1 MNHDERKLQRL
12 LQEMQLGHMV
22 KKQRRK
28 AAQLRRSATGEAAEE
43 RFDGRALLGA
53 DAEDLAELD
62 VVTRSRRRPSP
73 PAGRAQ
79 SEARRAPAPESGLPE
94 GESLALVS
102 SIAAGVCR
110 VRFRAEPERE
120 SLCRLAPH
128 VAVRQR
134 QDLAVGDEVRVS
146 RHGAVL
152 RVESVAPRRTRLARP
167 DPTNPYLERVL
178 AANVDL
184 VVVATAVEAPGIKP
198 GLIDR
203 VLFAARGAGCEIAVC
218 VNKLDLAILSSAA
231 QDELL
236 LLSAYADLGIPVFRC
251 SARTGEGLAAL
262 AAAMDRRTSVLVGQ
276 SGCGKSSLV
285 NALAALGALVA
296 GPELPTG
303 ASRESDGKGR
313 HTTSASSLWP
323 LPQGG
328 FLIDTPGVR
337 QFGLWR
343 PTEAALGEAFPD
355 VTAMAQACRYRDCG
369 HASEPDCA
377 VLAAVAEGTLSAVR
391 LASFRRLLEEL

>member
-1 MNHDERKLQRL
+1 MNHDERKLKRL
-12 LQEMQLGHMV
+12 LQEMQLGHEV

-28 AAQLRRSATGEAAEE
+28 AAQLRRSAIGDAPEE

-53 DAEDLAELD
+53 DADDLAELD
-62 VVTRSRRRPSP
+62 VVTRSRRRRP
-73 PAGRAQ
+73 PAARVQA
-79 SEARRAPAPESGLPE
+79 EARRASDPTDQPLE

-110 VRFRAEPERE
+110 VRFPAEPERE
-120 SLCRLAPH
+120 SLCRLAPD

-146 RHGAVL
+146 RRGAVL
-152 RVESVAPRRTRLARP
+152 RIESVAPRRTRLARP

-184 VVVATAVEAPGIKP
+184 VVVATAVQAPGIKP

-203 VLFAARGAGCEIAVC
+203 VLLAARSAGCDVAVC
-218 VNKLDLAILSSAA
+218 VNKIDLATLASAA
-231 QDELL
+231 RDELL

-262 AAAMDRRTSVLVGQ
+262 AAAMHGRTSVLVGQ

-285 NALAALGALVA
+285 NALAAVGALVA
-296 GPELPTG
+296 GPDLPTG
-303 ASRESDGKGR
+303 ASRQRDGKGR
-313 HTTSASSLWP
+313 HTTTASSLRP
-323 LPQGG
+323 LPRGG

-343 PTEAALGEAFPD
+343 PSPAALEGAFPD
-355 VTAMAQACRYRDCG
+355 VAAIAAECRYRDCG

-377 VLAAVAEGTLSAVR
+377 VRAAVADGTLAAARV
-391 LASFRRLLEEL
+391 ASFRRLSEEL